1 MDPFTLALIMGGS
14 AAIKGIGTGI
24 SNYQQA
30 EGMMSNAE
38 KEQLKKL
45 QRQQEMGTLGFTD
58 KEMADMRQA
67 IVNPVAALERQQA
80 DQLKATMAGMDSGA
94 GQAFR
99 MAMAQQD
106 AVAQNRASIQDT
118 LQQRQLA
125 EAQRDEQ
132 MLMALANR
140 ESQMEAA
147 KKAAITQAITLGIGG
162 AAETGA
168 KAQLMGEMLLPGGGE
183 DGESDTNIER
193 AKALQTLGIINQY
206 LGGGS

>member
-1 MDPFTLALIMGGS
+1 MEPLTLALIMGGS
-14 AAIKGIGTGI
+14 AAIKGIGQGI

-30 EGMMSNAE
+30 QGMMSDAE

-58 KEMADMRQA
+58 QEMADMRQA

-118 LQQRQLA
+118 LQAKQQA
-125 EAQRDEQ
+125 EIQRDEQ
-132 MLMALANR
+132 MLLALANR
-140 ESQMEAA
+140 ESQQEAA
-147 KKAAITQAITLGIGG
+147 KIV
-162 AAETGA
+162 TG
-168 KAQLMGEMLLPGGGE
+168 KLRPVVPLPF
-183 DGESDTNIER
+183 
-193 AKALQTLGIINQY
+193 
-206 LGGGS
+206 

>member
-1 MDPFTLALIMGGS
+1 MEPLTLALIMGGS
-14 AAIKGIGTGI
+14 AAIKGIGQGI

-30 EGMMSNAE
+30 QGMMSDAE

-58 KEMADMRQA
+58 QEMADMRQA

-106 AVAQNRASIQDT
+106 AVAQNRASIQDSIQAK
-118 LQQRQLA
+118 QQA
-125 EAQRDEQ
+125 EVQRDEQ
-132 MLMALANR
+132 MLLALANR
-140 ESQMEAA
+140 ESQQEAA
-147 KKAAITQAITLGIGG
+147 KKAAITQAITMGIGG
-162 AAETGA
+162 AAETGT
-168 KAQLMGEMLLPGGGE
+168 KGMLLGEMMLPGEGDSAE
-183 DGESDTNIER
+183 AIER
-193 AKALQTLGIINQY
+193 ANALKTLGIMNQY
-206 LGGGS
+206 LSGGMN